1 MAKKM
6 GRPRKEI
13 NQVEFEKLCGLQC
26 TLEEI
31 CGWFIITDKTLDS
44 WCKRTYGVGFSEIFK
59 QKRGVGKIS
68 LRRMQWR
75 LAETSATMA
84 IFLGKQYLGQ
94 KNEPLEV
101 QHSVTPIDAIT
112 QEIFEIQ
119 KEQAAANAE
128 SDND

>member
-1 MAKKM
+1 M
-6 GRPRKEI
+6 
-13 NQVEFEKLCGLQC
+13 
-26 TLEEI
+26 
-31 CGWFIITDKTLDS
+31 
-44 WCKRTYGVGFSEIFK
+44 
-59 QKRGVGKIS
+59 GKIS

>member
-1 MAKKM
+1 MART
-6 GRPRKEI
+6 GRPQKEI
-13 NQVEFEKLCGLQC
+13 DQKQFENLCGLQC
-26 TLEEI
+26 TEEEI
-31 CGWFIITDKTLDS
+31 CSWFGVCEDTLNK
-44 WCKRTYGVGFSEIFK
+44 WCKQTYKMTFSDTFAE
-59 QKRGVGKIS
+59 KRKTGKIS

-75 LAETSATMA
+75 LAEKNATMA

>member
-1 MAKKM
+1 MEL
-6 GRPRKEI
+6 G
-13 NQVEFEKLCGLQC
+13 
-26 TLEEI
+26 
-31 CGWFIITDKTLDS
+31 ITDKTLDS

-119 KEQAAANAE
+119 KEQAADAE

>member
-1 MAKKM
+1 MA
-6 GRPRKEI
+6 RPRTEI
-13 NQVEFEKLCGLQC
+13 NQLEFEKLCGLQC
-26 TLEEI
+26 TIEEI
-31 CGWFIITDKTLDS
+31 CRWFKITDNTLDS

-119 KEQAAANAE
+119 KEQAADAE